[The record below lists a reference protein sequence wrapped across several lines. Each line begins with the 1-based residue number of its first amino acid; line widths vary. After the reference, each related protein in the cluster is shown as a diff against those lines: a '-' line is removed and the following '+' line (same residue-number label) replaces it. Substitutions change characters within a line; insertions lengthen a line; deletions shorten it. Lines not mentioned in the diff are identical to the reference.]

1 MATYVKNT
9 WESGD
14 TITAALM
21 NHIEEGL
28 ETIDNNLVSLDTT
41 LMQEGDAAEAKAVG
55 EQLNTKANVDGYY
68 EELTSGST
76 EQLLSS
82 KFTEDGVPYVYRK
95 TGGSLDVGNR
105 KLEKIVGG
113 TIVWNQLYKQGDT
126 DASTT
131 RDNVTVVDH
140 RDGSYTVSTTSEGA
154 SADFTLSLRANLFR
168 IGNHVYFRG
177 GAQIEKG
184 ICIMDNWSGWHLN
197 NKNYGVYKRIDVTPD
212 YLGYSGFTLSI
223 ASGTIINE
231 PITFWPQYCDLTMM
245 FGNTVADYI
254 YSMQGALS
262 NAGAELFKSLFPL
275 THYAYNPGELM
286 SVQTA
291 QHETIGFN
299 QWDEEWEQG
308 TFSTSTGA
316 NISRT
321 DQIRSK
327 NLIPVIPGAKY
338 WFSMPIGVAWTMFL
352 DENRNIVDPP
362 ELDGAASWLSSGHC
376 VGISTRTFTMPLNAH
391 YIRFY
396 MTQSYGNTYKNDIC
410 LNLSWTGY
418 RNGEYEPYSK
428 HTYALQENLT
438 LRGVPK
444 LDANN
449 HIYYDGDTYE
459 ADGTVTRRY
468 GVVDLG
474 TLSWRHG
481 GAGDIFYAVGFDG
494 YAPSSNFNYV
504 GNLLCSKY
512 LTTTR
517 NDVNGGDKRIS
528 IIKSDTTYLVINDL
542 DYASDTDAVTFKAA
556 MSGVMLVYELATPTT
571 EQATSYPEVQIIDD
585 FGTERFVDTRAVAI
599 PVGHSTKYM
608 SNLRDKLQHLPD
620 LAASD
625 GLYMVKQ
632 ANGQMTLTSSPLPA
646 APSQNGTY
654 ILKCIVSNG
663 TPTYSWEAQ
672 P

>member
-21 NHIEEGL
+21 NHIEEGIEL
-28 ETIDNNLVSLDTT
+28 IDNNLVSLDTT
-41 LMQEGDAAEAKAVG
+41 LTQEGDAAEAKAVG
-55 EQLNTKANVDGYY
+55 EQLNIKANVDGYY

-82 KFTEDGVPYVYRK
+82 KFTEDSVPYVYRK

-197 NKNYGVYKRIDVTPD
+197 NKNYGVYKRIDVAPD

-286 SVQTA
+286 SVQTT
-291 QHETIGFN
+291 QHETVGFN

-474 TLSWRHG
+474 TLDWIETTTANQFSCPTVYEMLYH
-481 GAGDIFYAVGFDG
+481 
-494 YAPSSNFNYV
+494 
-504 GNLLCSKY
+504 GNLLCTKYQSGAYEYSTLPNGYISVTNSKSDPI
-512 LTTTR
+512 LR
-517 NDVNGGDKRIS
+517 VM
-528 IIKSDTTYLVINDL
+528 DTTYTT
-542 DYASDTDAVTFKAA
+542 AAAFKTA

-571 EQATSYPEVQIIDD
+571 EQAASYPEVQIVDD

-620 LAASD
+620 LADSD

-672 P
+672 S